1 MARKKAVQPAN
12 AGAEAI
18 MPLTDFRGDPW
29 KTGDKNA
36 IAFRAGVLSSPVPAE
51 FAQQMRDER
60 KAASRVTVTNLD
72 GSPVKRGRDGW
83 IEGEP
88 LKVTDEERAALPALD
103 PSANDDPATYT
114 TGKVKP

>member
-36 IAFRAGVLSSPVPAE
+36 VAFRAGILSSPVPAE
-51 FAQQMRDER
+51 FAQRMRDEG
-60 KAASRVTVTNLD
+60 KAAKHET
-72 GSPVKRGRDGW
+72 
-83 IEGEP
+83 
-88 LKVTDEERAALPALD
+88 LPAD
-103 PSANDDPATYT
+103 AVADTAADQSSQ
-114 TGKVKP
+114 G